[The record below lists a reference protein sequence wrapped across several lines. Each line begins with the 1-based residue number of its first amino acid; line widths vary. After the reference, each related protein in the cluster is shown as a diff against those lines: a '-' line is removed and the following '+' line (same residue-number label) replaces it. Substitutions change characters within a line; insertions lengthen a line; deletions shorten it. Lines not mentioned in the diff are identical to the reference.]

1 MRLLGLAGLVLIVA
15 LAGCGS
21 SDSSS
26 SSSSG
31 GQTIEVSLTEF
42 KLDPSQISVE
52 KPGTY
57 TFHAVN
63 GGQYPHALEI
73 EGHGV
78 EEKTEDIQPGES
90 ADLKVELNATGDYE
104 IYCPVDG
111 HRGKGMEGSL
121 TVGAAASG
129 AGTTTDDGSG
139 DNGGGGYGG

>member
-1 MRLLGLAGLVLIVA
+1 MRLLGLAGLVLTVA

-26 SSSSG
+26 SSSG
-31 GQTIEVSLTEF
+31 GSEPIKVSLTEF
-42 KLDPSQISVE
+42 AFNPSQISLE

-63 GGQYPHALEI
+63 DGQFPHALEI
-73 EGHGV
+73 EGQGV
-78 EEKTEDIQPGES
+78 EEETEDIEPGES
-90 ADLKVELNATGDYE
+90 ADLKVELSATGDYE

-121 TVGAAASG
+121 TVGGGAAG
-129 AGTTTDDGSG
+129 TGTTTEDESG
-139 DNGGGGYGG
+139 DDSGGYGG